1 MIAQRRIQELFARF
15 GLELRRKK
23 SADALLFEQLV
34 AAHHLPE
41 QFSDDN
47 LTNAFLKFVVAK
59 RDQAQGQLFQDLFVL
74 FMLKEKRQGFFVEFG
89 ATNGKHINNSYLL
102 EKNYAWQ
109 GILAEPARVWH
120 EALHQNRSC
129 NIDTRCVWRKSG
141 EELMFNEVVSDP
153 ELSTINQFSTV
164 DHQAALRQDK
174 NLYAVATITLLDL
187 LQHYHAPKQIDYL
200 SIDTEGTEYEI
211 LKAFDFKAYDIQLI
225 TVEHNGTA
233 DQERIHT
240 LLTANGFERVMAHI
254 TRWDDWYVK
263 KGLR

>member
-1 MIAQRRIQELFARF
+1 MKAQRRIQDIFARF
-15 GLELRRKK
+15 GLEVRRKK
-23 SADALLFEQLV
+23 AADALLFEQLV
-34 AAHHLPE
+34 AARHLPE
-41 QFSDDN
+41 LLSNDG
-47 LTNAFLKFVVAK
+47 LTNAFLKFVVAN
-59 RDQAQGQLFQDLFVL
+59 REQANGQLFQDLFVL

-89 ATNGKHINNSYLL
+89 ATNGKHINNTYLL
-102 EKNYAWQ
+102 EKSYDWK
-109 GILAEPARVWH
+109 GILAEPARIWH
-120 EALHQNRSC
+120 EALHKNRNC
-129 NIDTRCVWRKSG
+129 NIDTRCVWRNSG
-141 EELMFNEVVSDP
+141 EEVIFNEVVSDP
-153 ELSTINQFSTV
+153 ELSTINQFSTG

-174 NLYAVATITLLDL
+174 NLYAVSTITLQEL
-187 LQHYHAPKQIDYL
+187 LQQYNAPKQIDYL

-254 TRWDDWYVK
+254 TRWDDWYIK